1 MGVQLPVSTGLE
13 CRCNFLYYKC
23 PTRALQRD
31 HTAINRLFLLNP
43 ACHSSMHK
51 PLRTVP
57 LMRLHTTTD
66 IQGQMKQSLGKR
78 LQKHP
83 WHRGSVDK
91 VVSAHPCLIIFATS
105 IMESIVGQAHS
116 RYTRWQIT
124 ASVHETALL
133 WFAVPTTAWL
143 QYLVQ
148 TLLSMRLELADRLCS
163 APQQTKQNSTA
174 ALQLHHS

>member
-1 MGVQLPVSTGLE
+1 MPIKSFATRPHSHGQVVSIESGLPFKHAQTTADCLVNAIAYNHGHTGANE
-13 CRCNFLYYKC
+13 AVRGQET
-23 PTRALQRD
+23 PGALL
-31 HTAINRLFLLNP
+31 A
-43 ACHSSMHK
+43 
-51 PLRTVP
+51 
-57 LMRLHTTTD
+57 
-66 IQGQMKQSLGKR
+66 QGQFDT
-78 LQKHP
+78 
-83 WHRGSVDK
+83 VI
-91 VVSAHPCLIIFATS
+91 SAHPCLIIFATS
-105 IMESIVGQAHS
+105 NMKSIVGQAHS
-116 RYTRWQIT
+116 RYRRWQIT